1 MGGTYHY
8 LAGMTD
14 PFLLTVHYQ
23 GEDRDYTAQLIIR
36 GYTHQFKITID
47 NSEVYFEPDEEGQY
61 RAVQQTGQDVGALA
75 RIDIRLLA
83 LLQEQLAAI
92 RS

>member
-1 MGGTYHY
+1 
-8 LAGMTD
+8 MTD
-14 PFLLTVHYQ
+14 PFLLTVHYRS
-23 GEDRDYTAQLIIR
+23 EERDYTTQLIIR

-47 NSEVYFEPDEEGQY
+47 NTDVYFEPDEEGQY
-61 RAVQQTGQDVGALA
+61 RAVQQAGQDAAILA
-75 RIDIRLLA
+75 TIDRQLLA